1 MHEPNEESMRNY
13 AKTKRRPN
21 DFVFFDSQDIPADVE
36 KRPKDWSTFLPVDGV
51 HTIGKTI
58 PNEATAE
65 FDRVQTDLRNG
76 A

>member
-21 DFVFFDSQDIPADVE
+21 DFVFFDGTNVPPEVQA
-36 KRPKDWSTFLPVDGV
+36 RPKDWSTFLPVEGF

-58 PNEATAE
+58 PHDQVDTP
-65 FDRVQTDLRNG
+65 
-76 A
+76 

>member
-1 MHEPNEESMRNY
+1 MRNY

-21 DFVFFDSQDIPADVE
+21 DFVFFDSQDIPPEVE

-51 HTIGKTI
+51 HTIG
-58 PNEATAE
+58 EATAE
-65 FDRVQTDLRNG
+65 FDRVQADLRNG